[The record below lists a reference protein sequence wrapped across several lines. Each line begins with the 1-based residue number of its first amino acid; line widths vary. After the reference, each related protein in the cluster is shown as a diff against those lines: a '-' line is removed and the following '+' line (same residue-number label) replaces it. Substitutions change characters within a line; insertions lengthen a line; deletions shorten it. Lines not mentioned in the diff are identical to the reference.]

1 MKPAAFA
8 AAAIAIAATA
18 LVSSCAPMSG
28 TAAPELS
35 RDPGVV
41 VEYQHASREHVSDP
55 GLPSAPPYPSHAEVS
70 AEKAVADSARSLVT
84 SGARRWRVESPLS
97 EPLAGGDARR
107 VRARVTDGLTSGD
120 LDAIVF
126 DSRRCG
132 IRVLDQPDS
141 NAGGGAIASAMR
153 AAGAIGGVNG
163 GYFTPE
169 FQPLGLMISDGKP
182 TGKFVRSALLGGVVV
197 STNDRPRLLWRDE
210 YTREAATT
218 DLVQSGPRL
227 VDAQRAL
234 AKLDRQKT
242 RPRTFIATD
251 GKSEWAIGIVRSITL
266 GDLAEMLA
274 TPGVLADL
282 QVARALNLDGGRSTA
297 IWMRTAAGEISEPG
311 WSTVRNFIAIV
322 PRS

>member
-1 MKPAAFA
+1 M
-8 AAAIAIAATA
+8 TA
-18 LVSSCAPMSG
+18 
-28 TAAPELS
+28 
-35 RDPGVV
+35 
-41 VEYQHASREHVSDP
+41 
-55 GLPSAPPYPSHAEVS
+55 
-70 AEKAVADSARSLVT
+70 
-84 SGARRWRVESPLS
+84 
-97 EPLAGGDARR
+97 
-107 VRARVTDGLTSGD
+107 D
-120 LDAIVF
+120 LQAIVF
-126 DSRRCG
+126 DSRLCG
-132 IRVLDQPDS
+132 IHVLDQPDS

-169 FQPLGLMISDGKP
+169 FQPLGLMISGGKS
-182 TGKFVRSALLGGVVV
+182 TGKFVASTLLGGVVV
-197 STNDRPRLLWRDE
+197 STKGRPRLLWRDE

-218 DLVQSGPRL
+218 DIVQSGPRL

-251 GKSEWAIGIVRSITL
+251 GKSQWAIGIVRSVTL

-282 QVARALNLDGGRSTA
+282 QVARALNLDGGRSSA
-297 IWMRTAAGEISEPG
+297 IWMRTAAGEEISEPG